1 VARGV
6 AFRPGVC
13 VNGFMITI
21 TEIIG
26 TKRKWRM
33 VNMMEVTFYDRE
45 SEIKEIVDIMSM
57 KPRLITFIYGPINS
71 GKTELIS
78 HLIEQLPEDYVI
90 FYINLRTKFLASYD
104 DFIESLFEME
114 METDVTKR
122 KKKETLA
129 ELVSSI
135 TKITGIPITREF
147 IDYVFKDEKPKNAF
161 SYIIKLFE
169 EVRNAGKQP
178 VLILDELQKIG
189 DVLVNGPLIYEL
201 FNFFIDLTK
210 ELHLCHVFV
219 ITSDSLFIERVY
231 SEAMLSGRSD
241 YLLVDDFDYE
251 RTMDFLDGYGFNE
264 HAKEIVWQS
273 VGGKPVS
280 LVKLINA
287 KTSGK
292 KIEDVINSMLM
303 LRTGEVKQRTGVLKI
318 VSKKIFFEE
327 EEIELKYDKIT
338 EILDKFL
345 DKGFYAYEMITPE
358 VAYLVRENILFV
370 DPVRCIIKPQSR
382 LDLLAIR
389 EVVGDA

>member
-1 VARGV
+1 
-6 AFRPGVC
+6 
-13 VNGFMITI
+13 MI
-21 TEIIG
+21 
-26 TKRKWRM
+26 
-33 VNMMEVTFYDRE
+33 EVTFHDRE
-45 SEIKEIVDIMSM
+45 PEIKEIMDILSM

-78 HLIEQLPEDYVI
+78 HLIEQLPEDYVV

-135 TKITGIPITREF
+135 TKVTGIPITREF

-210 ELHLCHVFV
+210 ELHLCHVFAV
-219 ITSDSLFIERVY
+219 TSDSLFIERVY
-231 SEAMLSGRSD
+231 NEAMLKGRCD

-251 RTMDFLDGYGFNE
+251 RTVDFLDGYGFDE
-264 HAKEIVWQS
+264 HEKEIVWHH

-287 KTSGK
+287 KISEK
-292 KIEDVINSMLM
+292 KIEDVIGSMFM
-303 LRTGEVKQRTGVLKI
+303 LRTGEIETRLKLVRELGDEMMI
-318 VSKKIFFEE
+318 GDKRCDVHDEKLASALKMFTIHDEVGMNEMDEVSKR
-327 EEIELKYDKIT
+327 
-338 EILDKFL
+338 
-345 DKGFYAYEMITPE
+345 
-358 VAYLVRENILFV
+358 YLVKENILFV
-370 DPVRCIIKPQSR
+370 DPLTKMIKPQSQM
-382 LDLLAIR
+382 DLLAIR
-389 EVVGDA
+389 EVMKDA